1 MTTIVTRAGKGSA
14 LTFAEMDAN
23 LTNLNN
29 DKVEANTN
37 ATFSGV
43 TVTGLSG
50 IVKAST
56 GALGPAVSGT
66 DIKTI
71 NSTSLLGSGDV
82 SVGTVTS
89 VAALTIGTTGTDLS
103 SSVAT
108 GTTTP
113 TITLNVPTASATNRG
128 ALTSTDWSTF
138 NNKQATLVSGT
149 NIKTVNSTSLLG
161 SGDIAVQ
168 PTLVSGTNIKTIN
181 GNTLLGSG
189 DLVLSGT
196 GDLVG
201 PASSVDSQVML
212 FNGSTGKLAKAA
224 TNTGLLKAASGVLAT
239 ATSGTDYSAGTSALA
254 TGILKSTTTTGTLS
268 IAASGTDYA
277 PATSGTSILKGSGSG
292 GFSNATAGTDYLAP
306 PSGTSILKANSG
318 GALANATAGTDYQAA
333 ITATGI
339 LKGAGAGSVSAGT
352 AGTDYV
358 APGTT
363 TEFTKPQRPS
373 VTSETAPSSNT
384 VTWDLTTNEIF
395 RVNLNANITTFNLTG
410 TLANLAGYQY
420 EIIVRYNGG
429 TTITWNSNFKWTGGT
444 APTLTGT
451 SGKVDILTFVV
462 ASTDGT
468 NFYLLN
474 TGIKQNIG

>member
-1 MTTIVTRAGKGSA
+1 MTTIVTRAGKGTA

-50 IVKAST
+50 VIKAT
-56 GALGPAVSGT
+56 AGVLGPASSATDYQVPLVSGT
-66 DIKTI
+66 NIKTI
-71 NSTSLLGSGDV
+71 NSTSLLGSGNITVGGGDASTNTAT
-82 SVGTVTS
+82 SVDGEVTLFSGTGGKTLKRATGTGIATVTS
-89 VAALTIGTTGTDLS
+89 GVLGT
-103 SSVAT
+103 A
-108 GTTTP
+108 
-113 TITLNVPTASATNRG
+113 
-128 ALTSTDWSTF
+128 
-138 NNKQATLVSGT
+138 VSGT
-149 NIKTVNSTSLLG
+149 DIKTVNSTSLLG
-161 SGDIAVQ
+161 SGDVAVQ
-168 PTLVSGTNIKTIN
+168 ATLVSGTNIKTVN

-201 PASSVDSQVML
+201 PASSVDSEIML
-212 FNGSTGKLAKAA
+212 FSGTTGKLAKR
-224 TNTGLLKAASGVLAT
+224 ASN
-239 ATSGTDYSAGTSALA
+239 
-254 TGILKSTTTTGTLS
+254 TGILKASSGV
-268 IAASGTDYA
+268 IATAVSGTDYA
-277 PATSGTSILKGSGSG
+277 PATSGTAILKGNGSG
-292 GFSNATAGTDYLAP
+292 GFSSAVSN
-306 PSGTSILKANSG
+306 
-318 GALANATAGTDYQAA
+318 TDYQAV

-339 LKGAGAGSVSAGT
+339 LKGAGSGSISAGT

-373 VTSETAPSSNT
+373 VTSETAPSANA

-429 TTITWNSNFKWTGGT
+429 TTITWNTNFKWTGGT

>member
-66 DIKTI
+66 DIKTV

-82 SVGTVTS
+82 AV
-89 VAALTIGTTGTDLS
+89 
-103 SSVAT
+103 
-108 GTTTP
+108 
-113 TITLNVPTASATNRG
+113 
-128 ALTSTDWSTF
+128 
-138 NNKQATLVSGT
+138 QATLVSGT
-149 NIKTVNSTSLLG
+149 NIKTINSTSLLG
-161 SGDIAVQ
+161 SGNITITSGDASTNTSSSVDSEVVLFSGTGGKTLKRATGTGIATV
-168 PTLVSGTNIKTIN
+168 TSGVLGTAVSGTDLKTIN
-181 GNTLLGSG
+181 GTSIIGSG
-189 DLVLSGT
+189 DIAISGAGGDVT
-196 GDLVG
+196 GQ
-201 PASSVDSQVML
+201 ASSVDSEIAL
-212 FNGSTGKLAKAA
+212 FSGTTGKVIKRA
-224 TNTGLLKAASGVLAT
+224 TNTGVLKASSGVIAT
-239 ATSGTDYSAGTSALA
+239 ATAGTDYSAGTSALA
-254 TGILKSTTTTGTLS
+254 TGILKSTTTTGALS
-268 IAASGTDYA
+268 IATSGTDYA
-277 PATSGTSILKGSGSG
+277 PATSGTSILKGNGSG
-292 GFSNATAGTDYLAP
+292 GFSNAV
-306 PSGTSILKANSG
+306 SN
-318 GALANATAGTDYQAA
+318 TDYQAVV
-333 ITATGI
+333 TATGI
-339 LKGAGAGSVSAGT
+339 LKGAGSGSISAGT

-420 EIIVRYNGG
+420 EIIVRFNGG

-451 SGKVDILTFVV
+451 SSKVDILTFVV
-462 ASTDGT
+462 SSTDGT